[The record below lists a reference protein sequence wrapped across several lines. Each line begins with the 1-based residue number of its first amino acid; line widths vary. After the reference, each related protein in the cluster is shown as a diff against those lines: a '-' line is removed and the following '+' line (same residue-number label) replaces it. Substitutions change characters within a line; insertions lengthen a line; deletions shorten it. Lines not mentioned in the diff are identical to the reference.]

1 MTEPGANGGNAVE
14 PQIARDVE
22 ELQIKLA
29 FLERQV
35 AELDEVLRQVA
46 DDNRALRA
54 ELRELR
60 ELRSTDEGLM
70 PAVGTDPA
78 DERPPHY

>member
-1 MTEPGANGGNAVE
+1 MTEPGAAHAAD

-35 AELDEVLRQVA
+35 AELDEVIRQVA

-60 ELRSTDEGLM
+60 ELRSTDEGLL
-70 PAVGTDPA
+70 PAIGNDPA